1 MPAVRAAGCV
11 LWRDARTDGPAGV
24 DPVPGGTDEWPPPL
38 FALVHRPKYDDWS
51 HPKGKLLPGE
61 EPRAA
66 AVREVREETGMV
78 CVPGPALSTQYYS
91 AKGRP
96 KEVRYW
102 LAEALGGTFE
112 PNDEIDALLWL
123 EPAAARERLT
133 HPQDR
138 ELLDEAV
145 HALRDLDRPAA

>member
-1 MPAVRAAGCV
+1 MPEPGAPAIRAAGCV
-11 LWRDARTDGPAGV
+11 LWRGARPDGPVGV
-24 DPVPGGTDEWPPPL
+24 DPDAGPPPV

-61 EPRAA
+61 DARAG
-66 AVREVREETGMV
+66 AVREVREETGTV
-78 CVPGPALSTQYYS
+78 CAPGVELSTQYYS

-102 LAEALGGTFE
+102 LAEALGGAFE
-112 PNDEIDALLWL
+112 PNDEIDELLWL
-123 EPAAARERLT
+123 EPGAARERLT

-145 HALRDLDRPAA
+145 AALRALGRPAA

>member
-1 MPAVRAAGCV
+1 MPAPGVSVVRAAGCV
-11 LWRDARTDGPAGV
+11 LWRRARADGPPSA
-24 DPVPGGTDEWPPPL
+24 

-61 EPRAA
+61 EARAA

-78 CVPGPALSTQYYS
+78 CVPGAELSTQRYS
-91 AKGRP
+91 AKGHP

-102 LAEALGGTFE
+102 LAEASAGSFE
-112 PNDEIDALLWL
+112 PNDEIDALVWL
-123 EPAAARERLT
+123 EPDAARERLT

-145 HALRDLDRPAA
+145 DALRTPGRPTA